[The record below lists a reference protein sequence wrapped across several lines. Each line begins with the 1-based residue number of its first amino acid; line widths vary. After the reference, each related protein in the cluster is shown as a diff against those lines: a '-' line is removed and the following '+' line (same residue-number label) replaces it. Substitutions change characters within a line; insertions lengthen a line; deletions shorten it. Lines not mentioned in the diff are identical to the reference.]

1 MFNPIIRN
9 VFGDFHCVQV
19 VKWKEKENDSSLKV
33 LDFFLFAM
41 YQKRIVVFLI
51 LLYWSLRFCYR
62 DNLTMLLIPKYF
74 THKLMDLQVAG
85 EPETTI

>member
-19 VKWKEKENDSSLKV
+19 VNWKEKENDSSLKV

-41 YQKRIVVFLI
+41 YQKRIVF
-51 LLYWSLRFCYR
+51 YRSLRFCYR

-85 EPETTI
+85 ATESWNVDLKD